1 MFIYPFAILFLH
13 KMLNEEQINEI
24 MEHLEKAQNPIF
36 FFDNDND
43 GLTSFLILRRFIERG
58 KGVAIKSFPELD
70 ASYYKKVQELNPDYI
85 FVLDKPVVSKEFIE
99 KAKKDNHPIIWI
111 DHHQVDKPEFNGIS
125 YYNPFLDNGTNEPV
139 SYICYKITNKK
150 EDIWLAMI
158 GCISDCYFPDF
169 YPEFEKKYPEL
180 CKKNAKSP
188 FDLLY
193 NSEIGR
199 ISRILDFSL
208 KDSTTNVVNM
218 MKFMI
223 NVKGPM
229 DILEEN
235 IKTKQILKRHDEINS
250 KYQLL
255 IKKAREQASNSL
267 IYFQYGGSLSLSG
280 NLANQLIYEFPDK
293 IIVVVFIKG
302 DVANI
307 SLRGGKDIR
316 KLTLEAIEGIH
327 GATGGGHKNATG
339 AKMSVSDLPVFKE
352 KVEKLVEEGSFL

>member
-1 MFIYPFAILFLH
+1 
-13 KMLNEEQINEI
+13 MLTEKQIDEI
-24 MEHLEKAQNPIF
+24 KEYLEKAQNPLF

-43 GLTSFLILRRFIERG
+43 GLVGFLILRRFIGRG
-58 KGVAIKSFPELD
+58 RGVAIKSFPDLNM
-70 ASYYKKVQELNPDYI
+70 SYYRKVEEFKPD
-85 FVLDKPVVSKEFIE
+85 FVFILDKPVVSREFLE
-99 KAKKDNHPIIWI
+99 KVHKDNIPIVWI
-111 DHHQVDKPEFNGIS
+111 DHHNVDKPDFEGLS
-125 YYNPFLDNGTNEPV
+125 YYNPFFNDGSNEPV
-139 SYICYKITNKK
+139 SYLCYKITNRK

-158 GCISDCYFPDF
+158 GCISDCYMPDF
-169 YPEFEKKYPEL
+169 YSEFEKKFPDL
-180 CKKNAKSP
+180 VKKNAKSA

-208 KDSTTNVVNM
+208 KDTTTNVVNM
-218 MKFMI
+218 MKFMTKV
-223 NVKGPM
+223 NGPM

-235 IKTKQILKRHDEINS
+235 LKTKQMLKRHDEINT

-255 IKKAREQASNSL
+255 MKKAREQASEKL

-280 NLANQLIYEFPDK
+280 NLSNQLIYEYPDK

-316 KLTLEAIEGIH
+316 KLTLESIKGIE

-339 AKMSVSDLPVFKE
+339 AKMSVSDLPKFKE
-352 KVEKLVEEGSFL
+352 KVEELVKEEEV